1 MSKRHERLRELFLQ
15 EVTMALRNVV
25 SLNDNGLLTITG
37 ADLSRDD
44 KIFTV
49 YYSVMGTPADLAR
62 KARVL
67 AANSRE
73 VRSVLFKRLRLRAV
87 PEIVFKFDETPQKAA
102 HIEELMNKIK
112 AETPG
117 IVEPRIKDLPNE
129 KRAEKTDTDE
139 NP

>member
-15 EVTMALRNVV
+15 EVTMALRNVLG
-25 SLNDNGLLTITG
+25 LNDNGLLTLTG
-37 ADLSRDD
+37 AELSRDD
-44 KIFTV
+44 KVFTV
-49 YYSVMGTPADLAR
+49 FYSVMGTPQELAR

-73 VRSVLFKRLRLRAV
+73 VRTALFKRLRLRAV

-102 HIEELMNKIK
+102 HIESLLNKIK
-112 AETPG
+112 AEQPVT
-117 IVEPRIKDLPNE
+117 DE
-129 KRAEKTDTDE
+129 KPDTDE

>member
-25 SLNDNGLLTITG
+25 SLNDHGLLTITG
-37 ADLSRDD
+37 AELSRDD
-44 KIFTV
+44 KVFTV
-49 YYSVMGTPADLAR
+49 FYSVMGTPKDVER

-73 VRSVLFKRLRLRAV
+73 VRCVLFKRLRLRAV

-102 HIEELMNKIK
+102 HIEGLLNRIK
-112 AETPG
+112 AEQPA
-117 IVEPRIKDLPNE
+117 
-129 KRAEKTDTDE
+129 AEENPVTDE
-139 NP
+139 KPDTNENP

>member
-15 EVTMALRNVV
+15 EVTMALRNVLG
-25 SLNDNGLLTITG
+25 LNDNGLLTLTG
-37 ADLSRDD
+37 AELSRDD
-44 KIFTV
+44 KVFTV
-49 YYSVMGTPADLAR
+49 FYSVMGTPQELAR

-73 VRSVLFKRLRLRAV
+73 VRSTLFKRLRLRAV

-102 HIEELMNKIK
+102 HIENLLNKIK
-112 AETPG
+112 S
-117 IVEPRIKDLPNE
+117 E
-129 KRAEKTDTDE
+129 KPETDE

>member
-37 ADLSRDD
+37 ADLIRDD

>member
-37 ADLSRDD
+37 AELSRDD
-44 KIFTV
+44 KTFTV
-49 YYSVMGTPADLAR
+49 YYSVMGTPQDLAR

-73 VRSVLFKRLRLRAV
+73 VRSLLFKRLRLRAV

-102 HIEELMNKIK
+102 HIEDLLNKIK
-112 AETPG
+112 AEKPET
-117 IVEPRIKDLPNE
+117 DE
-129 KRAEKTDTDE
+129 KPDTDE

>member
-15 EVTMALRNVV
+15 EVTLALRNVV

-37 ADLSRDD
+37 AELSRDD
-44 KIFTV
+44 KVFTV
-49 YYSVMGTPADLAR
+49 FYSVLGTPQEAAR

-73 VRSVLFKRLRLRAV
+73 VRSILFKRLRLRAV
-87 PEIVFKFDETPQKAA
+87 PEIMFKFDETLQKAA
-102 HIEELMNKIK
+102 HIEDLLNKIK
-112 AETPG
+112 S
-117 IVEPRIKDLPNE
+117 EPH
-129 KRAEKTDTDE
+129 DTDE

>member
-25 SLNDNGLLTITG
+25 GLNDNGLLTLTG
-37 ADLSRDD
+37 AELSRDD
-44 KIFTV
+44 KVFTV
-49 YYSVMGTPADLAR
+49 FYSVMGTPAELAR

-87 PEIVFKFDETPQKAA
+87 PEIVFRFDETPQKAA
-102 HIEELMNKIK
+102 HIEDLLN
-112 AETPG
+112 
-117 IVEPRIKDLPNE
+117 RIKSEQPALSE
-129 KRAEKTDTDE
+129 KPETDE

>member
-15 EVTMALRNVV
+15 EVTMALRNVNG
-25 SLNDNGLLTITG
+25 LNDNGLLTLTG
-37 ADLSRDD
+37 AELSRDD
-44 KIFTV
+44 KVFTV
-49 YYSVMGTPADLAR
+49 FYSVMGTPEELAR

-73 VRSVLFKRLRLRAV
+73 VRTTLFKRLRLRAV

-102 HIEELMNKIK
+102 HIEKLLNKIK
-112 AETPG
+112 SERPD
-117 IVEPRIKDLPNE
+117 PDE
-129 KRAEKTDTDE
+129 KSDTDE